1 MILIIGGAYQGK
13 ENYAKKLF
21 PAIKW
26 KKGGELTGEELFSA
40 QGVLGFH
47 EYIRKVL
54 QNGEELSDLADKLA
68 EKNSNVILVR
78 GSRIWDRSCRCL
90 RTEVPGSCRPRVYGT
105 CRKKQQGN
113 KSGMWNRDGDKG

>member
-1 MILIIGGAYQGK
+1 MEMIIGGAYQGK

-68 EKNSNVILVR
+68 EKKSNVILV
-78 GSRIWDRSCRCL
+78 SE
-90 RTEVPGSCRPRVYGT
+90 EVAWTDESAYAEGNRPA
-105 CRKKQQGN
+105 
-113 KSGMWNRDGDKG
+113 RDPLHV